1 MDGKMAK
8 KSAFLPHPKGKKTSI
23 TADLSFYI
31 SADMLL
37 PEEIHALHQGNMT
50 IERAQLMNLN
60 APKSV
65 VKLHTGE
72 KTKLYPGRATKIKAL
87 RLIGRDV

>member
-1 MDGKMAK
+1 MAK
-8 KSAFLPHPKGKKTSI
+8 KSAFLPHPKKKQLPF
-23 TADLSFYI
+23 TADMSFYT

-37 PEEIHALHQGNMT
+37 PEELEELKQGNMV
-50 IERAQLMNLN
+50 IQKSHLMNLN